1 MALVRSDPFR
11 DVDRLFQQLWNSQ
24 QSGPRPMAMP
34 MDAYRKDDSF
44 LLQLDLP
51 GVASESIELSVED
64 NVLTISAER
73 PAPPSGEGVEPV
85 ISERTF
91 GMFSRQ
97 VVLGKTLD
105 AERIEA
111 NYEGG
116 VLTVAIPVA
125 EQAKPRR
132 IEVRTSSEPRNS
144 RRRPFNRRHPLPR
157 GAAGAPRGGPPRGSA
172 PEVVGSWHVHIDPP
186 DRRKVE
192 TMTILAPPFC
202 DPEYGQTRGTPVL
215 WADVDT
221 FEGDSASVLLVPA
234 LSRGRATNH

>member
-11 DVDRLFQQLWNSQ
+11 DVDRLLQQMWSAQ

-51 GVASESIELSVED
+51 GVAPDSIELTVED

-73 PAPPSGEGVEPV
+73 PAPPKSDGIESV
-85 ISERTF
+85 IAERTF
-91 GMFSRQ
+91 GTFTRQ

-105 AERIEA
+105 SQRIEA

-132 IEVRTSSEPRNS
+132 IEVSVGTDHRELATS
-144 RRRPFNRRHPLPR
+144 
-157 GAAGAPRGGPPRGSA
+157 A
-172 PEVVGSWHVHIDPP
+172 V
-186 DRRKVE
+186 
-192 TMTILAPPFC
+192 
-202 DPEYGQTRGTPVL
+202 
-215 WADVDT
+215 
-221 FEGDSASVLLVPA
+221 
-234 LSRGRATNH
+234 